1 MEVVQNLSK
10 MAQAKDTFV
19 YDFVTSIKLC
29 TTNLYSWCIDP
40 LKRYEQPQFQTFNK
54 LVHHICDALHMVWWM
69 GLENQVEYYTF
80 KFHTHLYMLHKENS
94 TMNVMVMVTKDNWAI
109 TMQFA
114 KYQCICATKGLIK
127 ELFKHFPPMN

>member
-1 MEVVQNLSK
+1 
-10 MAQAKDTFV
+10 
-19 YDFVTSIKLC
+19 
-29 TTNLYSWCIDP
+29 
-40 LKRYEQPQFQTFNK
+40 
-54 LVHHICDALHMVWWM
+54 MVWWM